1 MCINGV
7 HRMRT
12 TLDIPESLVV
22 EALALTKLK
31 TKTDLIK
38 VALENIIQREKIKG
52 IKNYYGKVDLDI
64 QLDDIRKR

>member
-1 MCINGV
+1 
-7 HRMRT
+7 MRT

>member
-1 MCINGV
+1 
-7 HRMRT
+7 MRT
-12 TLDIPESLVV
+12 TLDIPESLFT

-64 QLDDIRKR
+64 HLDDIRKR

>member
-1 MCINGV
+1 
-7 HRMRT
+7 MRT
-12 TLDIPESLVV
+12 TLDIPESLVA

-64 QLDDIRKR
+64 NIDAIRKR

>member
-1 MCINGV
+1 
-7 HRMRT
+7 MRT
-12 TLDIPESLVV
+12 TLDIPESLFT

-64 QLDDIRKR
+64 NIDAIRKR